1 MVKASVNALGKRR
14 TRKQRMVQNIQMDEE
29 AEHQVQQVAKAS
41 TKNHQERGLV
51 EGQEASVGW
60 AARCISTA
68 ALAKVVQRMVC
79 GWWGV

>member
-1 MVKASVNALGKRR
+1 
-14 TRKQRMVQNIQMDEE
+14 MVQNIQMDEK

-68 ALAKVVQRMVC
+68 AALAKVVAGLAAWCVV
-79 GWWGV
+79 WGSVGNW